1 MIGRSLN
8 DGLKDFVGKFKALP
22 WKVIVVLLE
31 LVQDMNQEVDL
42 NDKLRS
48 TGKVL
53 TWSKT
58 AEKDLLNQGQ
68 TSRLYRSHY

>member
-22 WKVIVVLLE
+22 RKVTVVLLE

-53 TWSKT
+53 T
-58 AEKDLLNQGQ
+58 
-68 TSRLYRSHY
+68 